1 LYFFFLQT
9 VTGIGATRFES
20 YTNAINEIMER
31 ISEIATNYSS
41 VDDCCGYRNQILDKF
56 CAVQNATE
64 LKTCS
69 DRFGYRNCKTCL
81 QCCEATSNLPA
92 TCTNPL
98 TQFQEPSR
106 TDLCPA
112 PPRLS
117 YDDII
122 NGVNGTLDSHLVYV
136 DEHLIEQ
143 ANDLNPEV
151 FIRRVL
157 GGFVMTYDEP
167 NFWSCG
173 GFPNE
178 DSAPFVQGRVE
189 EQFLQCTEVNNSS
202 EYFSLNVTE
211 LGLTDLDFLESQEN
225 CPARY
230 EGGSGGNIDAGS
242 LVDGTSANYFQQV
255 SCIEAEEAGAQNSLP
270 VYTPNRP
277 TQPKIIS
284 ATVYYNNNVSCI
296 TSLYTAESL

>member
-1 LYFFFLQT
+1 
-9 VTGIGATRFES
+9 
-20 YTNAINEIMER
+20 M
-31 ISEIATNYSS
+31 
-41 VDDCCGYRNQILDKF
+41 
-56 CAVQNATE
+56 
-64 LKTCS
+64 
-69 DRFGYRNCKTCL
+69 
-81 QCCEATSNLPA
+81 
-92 TCTNPL
+92 
-98 TQFQEPSR
+98 
-106 TDLCPA
+106 DLCPA

-122 NGVNGTLDSHLVYV
+122 NEATGTLDSHLVYL

-143 ANDLNPEV
+143 ANDLDPEV

-167 NFWSCG
+167 NFGSCG
-173 GFPNE
+173 SFPNE
-178 DSAPFVQGRVE
+178 NYAPIVQGRVE
-189 EQFLQCTEVNNSS
+189 KQFLQCTEVNNGS

-211 LGLTDLDFLESQEN
+211 LGLTNLDWLESQEN

-230 EGGSGGNIDAGS
+230 EGGSGGNGGNIDAGS
-242 LVDGTSANYFQQV
+242 LVDGTSANYFQQF
-255 SCIEAEEAGAQNSLP
+255 SCIEAEEAGVRNSLP

-284 ATVYYNNNVSCI
+284 ATVYYNNNVSCQNCI